1 MKKIDLTFKM
11 RRATKKVATLPTA
24 QAEALA
30 KLHNHPMFANL
41 QNMDTLKKEVLSA
54 MANYNGG
61 TIDEAEEMF
70 ALTEYLRENP
80 MCEVTD
86 TQLALIEK
94 AIGQASV
101 EVKVT
106 WKAMLNEL
114 N

>member
-1 MKKIDLTFKM
+1 MKKIDVTFKM
-11 RRATKKVATLPTA
+11 RRAARKTTLPTA

-30 KLHNHPMFANL
+30 KLHKHPMFAAM

-86 TQLALIEK
+86 AQLALIEK
-94 AIGQASV
+94 AVGQASV